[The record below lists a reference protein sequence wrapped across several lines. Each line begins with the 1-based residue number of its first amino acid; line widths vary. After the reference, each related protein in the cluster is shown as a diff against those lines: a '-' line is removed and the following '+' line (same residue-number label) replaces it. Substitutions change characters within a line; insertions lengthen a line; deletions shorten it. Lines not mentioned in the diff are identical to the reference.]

1 MKKWLLGLL
10 VALMLLGLSL
20 PGNAS
25 PTLLAHW
32 TFDEGSGAIA
42 HDSGPGHYAG
52 TLSATGASW
61 ATGIVGGAISLDASN
76 GGLVNMGP
84 VLNNLAGSPY
94 TISAW
99 VKTSIVGE
107 ANQMVVAS
115 HKSTVHAGYILGVN
129 TSAAGQYG
137 QPGKAWFYN
146 SVPGVVTPYSSITV
160 VDGQWHQLV
169 GVRGG
174 GTVSLYVDGVFQ
186 ASYADQGLPNAP
198 AGTPLL
204 FGGCLHQNGIDL
216 LPLHTGLI
224 EDVQIYGSALTDRDI
239 QFLFKN
245 PGRTLLTSVP
255 GTELLLLLGGD

>member
-1 MKKWLLGLL
+1 MMKRWVGLLG
-10 VALMLLGLSL
+10 VLMLLGLPA
-20 PGNAS
+20 PGYAS
-25 PTLLAHW
+25 STLLAHW
-32 TFDEGSGAIA
+32 TFDEGSGTIA
-42 HDSGPGHYAG
+42 HDSGPYHYDG
-52 TLSATGASW
+52 TLSATGASFVSG
-61 ATGIVGGAISLDASN
+61 GISGGAISLDAAN
-76 GGLVNMGP
+76 GGLVNMGL
-84 VLNNLAGSPY
+84 VLNNLASSPY

-146 SVPGVVTPYSSITV
+146 SDPGVVTPYSSITV
-160 VDGQWHQLV
+160 VDDQWHQLV

-174 GTVSLYVDGVFQ
+174 GIVSLYVDGVFQ

-204 FGGCLHQNGIDL
+204 FGGCLGPDGTTL
-216 LPLHTGLI
+216 LPLYSGLI
-224 EDVQIYGSALTDRDI
+224 DDVQMYGSALNARDI
-239 QFLFKN
+239 QFLFQN
-245 PGRTLLTSVP
+245 PGRILSAPLP
-255 GTELLLLLGGD
+255 GTELLLLSD

>member
-1 MKKWLLGLL
+1 MRKQLLILLGICILLGLP
-10 VALMLLGLSL
+10 AAGYASPPLLG
-20 PGNAS
+20 
-25 PTLLAHW
+25 HW
-32 TFDEGSGAIA
+32 TFDEGSGTIA
-42 HDSGPGHYAG
+42 HDSGPSHYDG

-61 ATGIVGGAISLDASN
+61 AAGIAGGAISLDAAT

-99 VKTSIVGE
+99 VKTSILE
-107 ANQMVVAS
+107 ESNQTVVAS
-115 HKSTVHAGYILGVN
+115 HKSAFPVGYILGVN
-129 TSAAGQYG
+129 TSAAGLYG
-137 QPGKAWFYN
+137 QLGKAWFYN
-146 SVPGVVTPYSSITV
+146 WYTGIVSPYSSLTV
-160 VDGQWHQLV
+160 VDDKWHQLV

-204 FGGCLHQNGIDL
+204 FGGLLQSNGIDL
-216 LPLHTGLI
+216 DPRYTGLI
-224 EDVQIYGSALTDRDI
+224 DDVQFYGAALTDRDI

-245 PGRTLLTSVP
+245 PGRTLPISSP
-255 GTELLLLLGGD
+255 GIELLLLLSED

>member
-1 MKKWLLGLL
+1 M
-10 VALMLLGLSL
+10 
-20 PGNAS
+20 
-25 PTLLAHW
+25 
-32 TFDEGSGAIA
+32 A
-42 HDSGPGHYAG
+42 HDRGPSHYNG

-61 ATGIVGGAISLDASN
+61 AAGIAGGAISLDAAT

-107 ANQMVVAS
+107 SNQTVVGS
-115 HKSTVHAGYILGVN
+115 HKGTVHAGYILGVN
-129 TSAAGQYG
+129 TSASGQYG

-146 SVPGVVTPYSSITV
+146 SEVGIVSPYSSITV
-160 VDGQWHQLV
+160 VDDQWHHLA

-204 FGGCLHQNGIDL
+204 FGALLNPNGTDL
-216 LPLHTGLI
+216 VPLYTGLI
-224 EDVQIYGSALTDRDI
+224 DDVQIYGAALTGSEI

-245 PGRTLLTSVP
+245 PGRTLLIASP

>member
-1 MKKWLLGLL
+1 MKKRLFSLLGVFIL
-10 VALMLLGLSL
+10 VGL
-20 PGNAS
+20 PAAGYAS
-25 PTLLAHW
+25 PPLLAHW
-32 TFDEGSGAIA
+32 TFDEGSGVIA
-42 HDSGPGHYAG
+42 HDHGPGHYDG

-61 ATGIVGGAISLDASN
+61 AAGIAGGAISLDAAN

-84 VLNNLAGSPY
+84 VLNNLAGSPN

-99 VKTSIVGE
+99 VKTSIVG
-107 ANQMVVAS
+107 AKNQTVVAS
-115 HKSTVHAGYILGVN
+115 HKATVVAGYILGIN
-129 TSAAGQYG
+129 TSADGQYG

-146 SVPGVVTPYSSITV
+146 SGTGVVSPYSSITV

-186 ASYADQGLPNAP
+186 ASYADQGLPDAP

-204 FGGCLHQNGIDL
+204 FGGYLHQNAIDL
-216 LPLHTGLI
+216 VPCYTGLI
-224 EDVQIYGSALTDRDI
+224 DDVQIYGAALTDRDI

-245 PGRTLLTSVP
+245 PGRTVP
-255 GTELLLLLGGD
+255 MPLPEVNFLLLGTN